1 MITFSSGAAIHG
13 SSISGGYA
21 GAKAAVRFLTGY
33 ANAEVQRE
41 ALPVRFVS
49 VLPDLTPTTGLGSR
63 AVAAYAERLGV
74 DVATFLADRGP
85 ALTPEQVG
93 KAVVDLA
100 GRRELDRDA
109 YLLGAAG
116 LGELP

>member
-1 MITFSSGAAIHG
+1 VITFSSGAAVHG
-13 SSISGGYA
+13 SPISGGYA

-33 ANAEVQRE
+33 ANAEAQRE

-100 GRRELDRDA
+100 GRRELERDA